1 MSMTNNAGSST
12 GVQKLG
18 NITVNFGIK
27 PRVENVAQPATDDEG
42 YGNYNGSKTIA
53 VSSITGKYADRW
65 DDVGYYE

>member
-18 NITVNFGIK
+18 NM
-27 PRVENVAQPATDDEG
+27 AQPATDDEG